1 MRVLIAGAGG
11 LGREVL
17 ATVLAI
23 AAAGTDIGCYGFL
36 VDPHYESP
44 SNIHGFPVYRD
55 LGPLHEDPELEVV
68 VALGD
73 PASRRRAAHRL
84 EAAVSPR
91 FATVLHPALSVG
103 TNVTIGAGTMA
114 VGPASVTADVRIGRH
129 VLINPLVS
137 VSHDCCL
144 ADFVTLG
151 PSVAL
156 AGGVGIEE
164 GAELGVGACVIPRQ
178 TVGAWSLVGAG
189 CTVIRPVAPNA
200 TVIGLPARQIAARP
214 QGWHTDL

>member
-1 MRVLIAGAGG
+1 MRVLIVGAGG

-17 ATVLAI
+17 ATVLAM
-23 AAAGTDIGCYGFL
+23 AAAGTDIACHGFL
-36 VDPHYESP
+36 VDSQYGSP

-55 LGPLHEDPELEVV
+55 LVPLHENPELQVV
-68 VALGD
+68 VALGN
-73 PASRRRAAHRL
+73 PASRRRAAHRI
-84 EAAVSPR
+84 EAAAGPR
-91 FATVLHPALSVG
+91 FATVLHPALSIG
-103 TNVTIGAGTMA
+103 TNVTIGAGTMT
-114 VGPASVTADVRIGRH
+114 VGPASVTTDVRIGRH

-144 ADFVTLG
+144 ADFATLG

-156 AGGVGIEE
+156 AGGVGVDE

-178 TVGAWSLVGAG
+178 TVGAWSMVGAG
-189 CTVIRPVAPNA
+189 STVIRPVAPNT
-200 TVIGLPARQIAARP
+200 TVVGAPARQIVARP